1 LLDARRYGIVEG
13 FSDAADV
20 ALAVGVIIG
29 VITGVALGLGEAFSG
44 QQRDA
49 VTPLSAFRSDV
60 KAVVGVAIL
69 TGVITGPAGSLL
81 IGALVG
87 VYSILRFREMWS
99 SESLVYFPIVTLL
112 ASLPLGVVA
121 TLFTI
126 FWLGLRRCSAWWYC
140 VAVCFLARRRVIP
153 RRPLQFLEEAYRRG
167 VLRQA
172 GMVYEFRHA
181 RLAER
186 LRVSG

>member
-1 LLDARRYGIVEG
+1 LDARRYGIVDG
-13 FSDAADV
+13 LSDAADV
-20 ALAVGVIIG
+20 ALGAGVTIG
-29 VITGVALGLGEAFSG
+29 VIAGVSLGLAEAFSG

-49 VTPLSAFRSDV
+49 VTPLSAFRTDV
-60 KAVVGVAIL
+60 KAVVAVAIL
-69 TGVITGPAGSLL
+69 TGVITGPTASLL
-81 IGALVG
+81 IGALIELQN
-87 VYSILRFREMWS
+87 ILTFREMPEPGW
-99 SESLVYFPIVTLL
+99 LVGFLISILYFSP
-112 ASLPLGVVA
+112 PLGVVVA
-121 TLFTI
+121 LVTI
-126 FWLGLRRCSAWWYC
+126 FWLGLRTCSAWWYC
-140 VAVCFLARRRVIP
+140 VAVSFLARRRVTP